1 MVNRVEDPFASHGVV
16 PYGAEGAVPPPN
28 VRTMGFE
35 GAQIREVLAKTD
47 LAVLIGSYV
56 QLNRRGRD
64 LVGLCPFHGE
74 KTPSF
79 HVHPDTGYY
88 KCFGCAEGGDAIS
101 FLRKQEGLTFGDAV
115 RTLAKRAGIELEP
128 ESPQQ
133 ARARSERETIVAAN
147 QIAVAYFQKMLLI
160 DAAGADARAYCAKR
174 GLDRATI
181 ERFKLGFAP
190 DRWDGLTRE
199 LQSNGVDLT
208 VATRAGLLKEG
219 QRGHYDFF
227 RGRLM
232 IPTYATTTGE
242 PIAFGGRTLGSEEPK
257 YLNTGTTPVYTKG
270 RGLYALDIAR
280 KNAAKTDSVI
290 VVEGYLDCIALHV
303 SGFTTAIASLG
314 TAFTPEQAAE
324 IKRYAKTAFLCYDAD
339 KAGRV
344 ATAKAVDI
352 LIAAS
357 VNVGVLE
364 LPAGEDPD
372 SYVRANG
379 ADAFRERISNAAEP
393 VRFKLDN
400 ALAERDTFRT
410 REELVT
416 WAEQTIRAIA
426 PQAEWDKERTYV
438 ALRLGLNPDDLRR
451 NRLMMAPRYVMRDG
465 RLEGPTRTQH
475 AIVREAP
482 PWERDTIVVLL
493 EEPALI
499 ADFAARI
506 APERFSHERIRAF
519 FERMRAEVVS
529 LAQPSDV
536 MALFSDDA
544 EALSALAA
552 IANPERSSQV
562 RFNDTEARRDFLERL
577 VERFAIDDQR
587 KRFRE
592 LSAEIDRL
600 YDAGEAIPPA
610 VREEYAALAAK
621 VKR

>member
-1 MVNRVEDPFASHGVV
+1 MVK
-16 PYGAEGAVPPPN
+16 
-28 VRTMGFE
+28 
-35 GAQIREVLAKTD
+35 EVLAKTD
-47 LAVLIGSYV
+47 LATLIGSYV

-101 FLRKQEGLTFGDAV
+101 FLRKQEGLTFADAV
-115 RTLAKRAGIELEP
+115 RDLAKRVGIELEP

-160 DAAGADARAYCAKR
+160 DPSGAAARAYCEKR
-174 GLDRATI
+174 GLDRPTI

-199 LQSNGVDLT
+199 LAANNVDLT
-208 VATRAGLLKEG
+208 IATRAGLLKEG

-242 PIAFGGRTLGSEEPK
+242 PIAFGGRTLGTDEPK

-280 KNAAKTDSVI
+280 KGAVKTDYVI

-303 SGFTTAIASLG
+303 AGFETAIASLG

-339 KAGRV
+339 KAGRA
-344 ATAKAVDI
+344 ATAKALDI
-352 LIAAS
+352 LIAAG

-379 ADAFRERISNAAEP
+379 PQAFRERIAAATEP
-393 VRFKLDN
+393 VRFKLDS
-400 ALAERDTFRT
+400 ALAEHETFRT

-416 WAEQTIRAIA
+416 WAEQTIRAVA
-426 PQAEWDKERTYV
+426 PQSEWDKERTYV
-438 ALRLGLNPDDLRR
+438 AQRLGLNVDDLRR

-465 RLEGPTRTQH
+465 RMEGPTRTQH
-475 AIVREAP
+475 PIVREAP
-482 PWERDTIVVLL
+482 AWERDTIVVFF
-493 EEPALI
+493 EEPVLI
-499 ADFAARI
+499 REHGPGIAA
-506 APERFSHERIRAF
+506 ERFSHAGVRAL
-519 FERMRAEVVS
+519 FERLFAERES
-529 LAQPSDV
+529 LLQPSDV
-536 MALFSDDA
+536 MAVFSDDA

-552 IANPERSSQV
+552 LAKAERSSTV
-562 RFNDTEARRDFLERL
+562 RFSDTEARREFLERL
-577 VERFAIDDQR
+577 VDRFHADDERR
-587 KRFRE
+587 RLRE

-600 YDAGEAIPPA
+600 YDAGAPIAPSM
-610 VREEYAALAAK
+610 RDEYAALAAK